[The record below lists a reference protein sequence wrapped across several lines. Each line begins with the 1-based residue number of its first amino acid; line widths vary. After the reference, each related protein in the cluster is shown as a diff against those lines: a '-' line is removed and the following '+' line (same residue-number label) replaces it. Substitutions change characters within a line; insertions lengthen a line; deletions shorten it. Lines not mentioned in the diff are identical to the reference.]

1 MKKTYIIPAVELLD
15 AETEQVLAASPVA
28 GFNSALDD
36 SGVDA
41 SDALAPTFDIF
52 E

>member
-28 GFNSALDD
+28 GFNPELD
-36 SGVDA
+36 GNPCDA
-41 SDALAPTFDIF
+41 GDALAPTFDIF

>member
-15 AETEQVLAASPVA
+15 AETEQVLAASIA

-36 SGVDA
+36 NGVDA
-41 SDALAPTFDIF
+41 GDALAPTFDIF